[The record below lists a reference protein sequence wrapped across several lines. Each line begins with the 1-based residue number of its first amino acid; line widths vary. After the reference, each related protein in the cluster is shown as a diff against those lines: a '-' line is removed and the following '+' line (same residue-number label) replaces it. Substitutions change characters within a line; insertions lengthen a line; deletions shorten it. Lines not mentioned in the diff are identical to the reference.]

1 MHPILKPLRIGRIKL
16 KHQIILAP
24 MIEVT
29 DAAYRQVCREA
40 GAALAYTEMLNIG
53 AILHPNPKTQQLMRT
68 YSRESPKAIQIT
80 GKSAEEF
87 QEVIPYLKR
96 FDLVDINCGCPSTRI
111 TDNESGS
118 FLLKD
123 PDKIAEMIHILKK
136 AGFTVTAKIR
146 LGFKNNNVIEVAKA
160 VEKAG
165 ADALT
170 VHARLAWHGNNVPAD
185 WQWIAKVKESVRIPV
200 IGNGDV
206 DSPQKAA
213 EMLKIAD
220 GVMIARAA
228 IGNPFIFKQILHYA
242 EDGEEI
248 PFNFHENLLYF
259 QRYLELAKKYEIA
272 DMPRIK
278 LIGSNFLKDIGGA
291 SAMRQKLMACKTI
304 EEIVSLVSMMSRSLT
319 ENHTF

>member
-1 MHPILKPLRIGRIKL
+1 MNPILKPLRIGSLEIKNRIFL
-16 KHQIILAP
+16 SP
-24 MIEVT
+24 MVDVT

-53 AILHPNPKTQQLMRT
+53 AILHPNPKTQQLMKT

-80 GKSAEEF
+80 GKSVEEF
-87 QEVIPYLKR
+87 KAVLPYLKPY
-96 FDLVDINCGCPSTRI
+96 DLIDVNCGCPSTRI
-111 TDNESGS
+111 IDNESGS

-123 PDKIAEMIHILKK
+123 PDKIAEMIRILKK

-170 VHARLAWHGNNVPAD
+170 VHARLAWHGNNFSAD
-185 WQWIAKVKESVRIPV
+185 WQWIVKVRESVRIPV

-206 DSPQKAA
+206 DSPQKAV

-228 IGNPFIFKQILHYA
+228 IGNPFIFRQILHYA
-242 EDGEEI
+242 KDREEM
-248 PFNFHENLLYF
+248 PFDFHENLLYF
-259 QRYLELAKKYEIA
+259 QRYLELAKKYEII

-278 LIGSNFLKDIGGA
+278 FIGSNFLKNIKGV
-291 SAMRQKLMACKTI
+291 SAMRQKLMACKTV
-304 EEIVSLVSMMSRSLT
+304 EETVSLVSMILK
-319 ENHTF
+319 EH

>member
-1 MHPILKPLRIGRIKL
+1 MV
-16 KHQIILAP
+16 
-24 MIEVT
+24 EVT
-29 DAAYRQVCREA
+29 DAAYRQICREA

-80 GKSAEEF
+80 GRSVEEF
-87 QEVIPYLKR
+87 KAVLPYLKPY
-96 FDLVDINCGCPSTRI
+96 DLIDVNCGCPSTRI

-118 FLLKD
+118 FLLKN
-123 PDKIAEMIHILKK
+123 PDKIAEMIRILKK
-136 AGFTVTAKIR
+136 AKFIVTAKIR

-160 VEKAG
+160 IEKAG

-206 DSPQKAA
+206 DSPQKAV
-213 EMLKIAD
+213 EMMKIAD

-228 IGNPFIFKQILHYA
+228 IGNPFIFRQIIHYA
-242 EDGEEI
+242 ENGKEI
-248 PFNFHENLLYF
+248 LFDFHENLLYF
-259 QRYLELAKKYEIA
+259 QRYLELAKKYGII
-272 DMPRIK
+272 DMLRIK
-278 LIGSNFLKDIGGA
+278 LIGSNFLKDIMGA
-291 SAMRQKLMACKTI
+291 SAMRQKLTACKTI
-304 EEIVSLVSMMSRSLT
+304 EEMTSLVSMILK
-319 ENHTF
+319 EH

>member
-1 MHPILKPLRIGRIKL
+1 MSKLLKPLKIGSLEIKNRIFL
-16 KHQIILAP
+16 SP
-24 MIEVT
+24 MVEVT
-29 DAAYRQVCREA
+29 DAAYRQICREA

-80 GKSAEEF
+80 GRSVEEF
-87 QEVIPYLKR
+87 KAVLPYLKPY
-96 FDLVDINCGCPSTRI
+96 DLIDVNCGCPSTRI

-118 FLLKD
+118 FLLKN
-123 PDKIAEMIHILKK
+123 PDKIAEMIRILKK
-136 AGFTVTAKIR
+136 AKFIVTAKIR

-160 VEKAG
+160 IEKAG

-206 DSPQKAA
+206 DSPQKAV
-213 EMLKIAD
+213 EMMKIAD

-228 IGNPFIFKQILHYA
+228 IGNPFIFRQIIHYA
-242 EDGEEI
+242 ENGKEI
-248 PFNFHENLLYF
+248 LFDFHENLLYF
-259 QRYLELAKKYEIA
+259 QRYLELAKKYGII
-272 DMPRIK
+272 DMLRIK
-278 LIGSNFLKDIGGA
+278 LIGSNFLKDIMGA
-291 SAMRQKLMACKTI
+291 SAMRQKLTACKTI
-304 EEIVSLVSMMSRSLT
+304 EEMTSLVLMILK
-319 ENHTF
+319 EH